1 MVGEQEGQEEEGQGL
16 GGGRERRDAE
26 GKGGRG
32 RLGWEEEG
40 GRCSNRKGRE
50 KLSLHLKQAIDEAY

>member
-1 MVGEQEGQEEEGQGL
+1 MG